1 MHDARRLLIAS
12 QPLDSGVP
20 RQVFD
25 LVTSLDAAHY
35 EVEVACPR
43 ASTLWADL
51 DGRDG
56 VRLYEIAPHRG
67 PALADVGTLL
77 QLLRLVAHAD
87 VIHAH
92 SAKAGFLARLAAA
105 LRGRRSACVFTPHAW
120 SFWAAD
126 GFRGRLYR
134 NLERVAARWCRMILV
149 VSEQERLAGLAAGIG
164 RPEQYRVV
172 TNGIELERFSAPPDP
187 VDGRVVFLGRLSR
200 QKRPD
205 VAVRALARLLEN
217 HPAAELHIAG
227 EGPERAPVKRL
238 AERLGVTD
246 ALRMLGTREDIPELL
261 SGASCLLLTSD
272 YEGCPLSVLEA
283 MAAGVPVVAT
293 RVGAVPEMIDDDR
306 AGLLVEP
313 GDAEGAAA
321 AIGELLADPAHA
333 RELGD
338 EGRRRARE
346 RFSREQM
353 IERTLA
359 LYDEVAAGASSLA

>member
-1 MHDARRLLIAS
+1 
-12 QPLDSGVP
+12 
-20 RQVFD
+20 
-25 LVTSLDAAHY
+25 
-35 EVEVACPR
+35 
-43 ASTLWADL
+43 
-51 DGRDG
+51 
-56 VRLYEIAPHRG
+56 
-67 PALADVGTLL
+67 
-77 QLLRLVAHAD
+77 
-87 VIHAH
+87 
-92 SAKAGFLARLAAA
+92 
-105 LRGRRSACVFTPHAW
+105 
-120 SFWAAD
+120 
-126 GFRGRLYR
+126 
-134 NLERVAARWCRMILV
+134 MILV